1 MIIARKK
8 RKENIAEY
16 ILYMWQVEDI
26 IRANNLNITNV
37 ENNIIEKFDQSPE
50 VKKQIREWY
59 ESLMEMMVTET
70 IQTKGHLQINK
81 NSLSL
86 LTDFHK
92 ELLLDYQEIGYQN
105 SFYKSLPYI
114 NELRQK
120 NKEKDLSDI
129 EICFNLMYGILLLRV
144 QKKEISESTLQAAQ
158 VVSRFL
164 AILSKKF
171 LIISANHTSPSKCPI
186 SISVIPFS
194 FPACAS

>member
-164 AILSKKF
+164 AILPKKF
-171 LIISANHTSPSKCPI
+171 KEKEEEE
-186 SISVIPFS
+186 
-194 FPACAS
+194 

>member
-16 ILYMWQVEDI
+16 ILYMWQIEDI
-26 IRANNLNITNV
+26 IRANNLDITKI
-37 ENNIIEKFDQSPE
+37 ENNIIEKFDQSTE
-50 VKKQIREWY
+50 VKKQIKEWY
-59 ESLMEMMVTET
+59 ESLIEMMVTET

-92 ELLLDYQEIGYQN
+92 EFLLDSQETVYQN
-105 SFYKSLPYI
+105 SFYNSMPYI
-114 NELRQK
+114 HELRQK

-129 EICFNLMYGILLLRV
+129 EICLNLMYGILLLRV
-144 QKKEISESTLQAAQ
+144 QKKEISESTLQAVQ

-171 LIISANHTSPSKCPI
+171 KEKEEEE
-186 SISVIPFS
+186 
-194 FPACAS
+194 